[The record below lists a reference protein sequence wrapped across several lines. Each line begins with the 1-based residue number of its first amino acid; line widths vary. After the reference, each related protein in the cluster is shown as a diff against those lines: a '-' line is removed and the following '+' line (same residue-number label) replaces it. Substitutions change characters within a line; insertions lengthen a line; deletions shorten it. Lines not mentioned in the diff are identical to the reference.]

1 MYTINMDYAVNAIA
15 TEALF
20 FDNYKF
26 YATKNIFFKFELYI
40 KKYIKRKKN
49 MIPFLLICEV

>member
-1 MYTINMDYAVNAIA
+1 MDYVVNAIT

-40 KKYIKRKKN
+40 KKYIKRKK
-49 MIPFLLICEV
+49 I